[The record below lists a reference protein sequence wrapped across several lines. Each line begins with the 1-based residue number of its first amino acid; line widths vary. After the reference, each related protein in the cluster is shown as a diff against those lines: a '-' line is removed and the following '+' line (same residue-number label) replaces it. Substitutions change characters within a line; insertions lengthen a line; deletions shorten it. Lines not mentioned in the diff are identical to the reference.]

1 LSIFCPL
8 LPPENPCDEA
18 ASLEWRSRNFIL
30 KKVGEGIK
38 NFINKQLTSAL
49 EFCDLI
55 PIIGGTDVARAVCK
69 APITTAI
76 TISDVVLFAAETLSD
91 VSDRAY
97 SEVCTPSPSQVESD
111 EMKGRQYSIYK
122 NVITNHGNIITTFQ
136 ATQQLKIMLGEV
148 SDGVKEANEALLED
162 KNRRL
167 QLEDC
172 VNTTSADGF
181 KRGCNQTSCEDITK
195 LCDGSPNYPYIAT
208 LRQGEFLIIMC
219 RF

>member
-1 LSIFCPL
+1 MPLKKKNRKMNSEESKLSKQYQSMT
-8 LPPENPCDEA
+8 A
-18 ASLEWRSRNFIL
+18 LEHIL
-30 KKVGEGIK
+30 KKPD
-38 NFINKQLTSAL
+38 TY
-49 EFCDLI
+49 
-55 PIIGGTDVARAVCK
+55 IG
-69 APITTAI
+69 AI
-76 TISDVVLFAAETLSD
+76 
-91 VSDRAY
+91 
-97 SEVCTPSPSQVESD
+97 ESD